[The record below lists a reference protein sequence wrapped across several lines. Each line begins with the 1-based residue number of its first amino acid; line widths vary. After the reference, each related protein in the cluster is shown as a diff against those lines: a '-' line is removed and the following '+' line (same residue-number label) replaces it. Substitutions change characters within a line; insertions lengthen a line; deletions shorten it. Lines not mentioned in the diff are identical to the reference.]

1 MKLTLSLLSG
11 VVLCAALSPMTS
23 VAAAP
28 RQTVNQRL
36 HNQQARINQG
46 IKSGELTRKE
56 AGSLEAKDA
65 RIKNNERFDRKEDHG
80 KLTPAQRA
88 SLDKQLNKTSHDI
101 YKDKH
106 NNKTQK

>member
-1 MKLTLSLLSG
+1 MKITSSLLSG

-23 VAAAP
+23 MAAG

-36 HNQQARINQG
+36 ENQQDRINQG

-56 AGSLEAKDA
+56 AGNLEAKDA
-65 RIKNNERFDRKEDHG
+65 RIKNNERFDRKANGG
-80 KLTPAQRA
+80 KLTPAERA
-88 SLDKQLNKTSHDI
+88 SLQKQLNKSSKTI

-106 NNKTQK
+106 NGKTQ

>member
-1 MKLTLSLLSG
+1 MKVSSLLSG
-11 VVLCAALSPMTS
+11 VVLCAALAPMTS
-23 VAAAP
+23 MAAP

-36 HNQQARINQG
+36 ENQQDRINQG

-56 AGSLEAKDA
+56 AGNLEAKDA
-65 RIKNNERFDRKEDHG
+65 RIKNNERFDKKQDNG

-88 SLDKQLNKTSHDI
+88 SLNKQLNKSSRNI

>member
-1 MKLTLSLLSG
+1 MKVVSSLLSG
-11 VVLCAALSPMTS
+11 AVLCAGLVPMPS
-23 VAAAP
+23 MAAP
-28 RQTVNQRL
+28 RQVNQRL
-36 HNQQARINQG
+36 ENQQDRINQG

-56 AGSLEAKDA
+56 AGNLEAKEA
-65 RIKNNERFDRKEDHG
+65 KIKNNERFDKKEDNG

-88 SLDKQLNKTSHDI
+88 SLNKQLNNASRDI

>member
-1 MKLTLSLLSG
+1 MRVTSLLSG
-11 VVLCAALSPMTS
+11 VVLCAALAPMTS
-23 VAAAP
+23 MASP

-36 HNQQARINQG
+36 ENQQDRINQG

-56 AGSLEAKDA
+56 AGKLEAKEA
-65 RIKNNERFDRKEDHG
+65 RIKNNERFDKKQDGG

-88 SLDKQLNKTSHDI
+88 SLNKQLNKTSRAI

-106 NNKTQK
+106 NNRTQK

>member
-1 MKLTLSLLSG
+1 MKVSSLLSG
-11 VVLCAALSPMTS
+11 VVLCAALAPMTS
-23 VAAAP
+23 MAAP

-36 HNQQARINQG
+36 ENQQDRINQG

-56 AGSLEAKDA
+56 AGNLEAKEA
-65 RIKNNERFDRKEDHG
+65 RIKNNERFDKKQDNG

-88 SLDKQLNKTSHDI
+88 SLNKQLNKASGKI
-101 YKDKH
+101 YQDKH

>member
-1 MKLTLSLLSG
+1 MKVVSSVLSG
-11 VVLCAALSPMTS
+11 VVLCMALAPMTS
-23 VAAAP
+23 MATP

-36 HNQQARINQG
+36 QNQQARINQG

-56 AGSLEAKDA
+56 AGNLEAKDA
-65 RIKNNERFDRKEDHG
+65 RIKNNERFDRKQDNG
-80 KLTPAQRA
+80 KLTPTQRA
-88 SLDKQLNKTSHDI
+88 SLNKQLNNASRDI